1 MTPPK
6 AVVFDI
12 GNVLVEWDP
21 DRLYTRLMPNA
32 AARAGLFARVDF
44 EAMNIAGDRDGD
56 LEAKVAALAARHPDD
71 AAAILAWWKDWH
83 EMFTPDIPDTAMVL
97 RGLRDGGVP
106 VYALSNFAADSFERA
121 AALYP
126 VLAEFDIPVISGREG
141 VVKPEPRIYEI
152 LEERSGL
159 SGPDLFFTDDRPDNI
174 VAAQARG
181 WRAHLFNGAAGLRI
195 ALASA
200 GILLD

>member
-71 AAAILAWWKDWH
+71 AAAILAWWEDWH
-83 EMFTPDIPDTAMVL
+83 EMFAPDIPDTAMVL

-121 AALYP
+121 VALYP

-195 ALASA
+195 ALATA